1 MNRRLQHFLNVFYR
15 LAQVEVLNE
24 VEIYVMLKCQHIAQN
39 IHPDVIPLETV
50 AIHTPDLN
58 PDQIQAAIST
68 LITKKYLS
76 STAKGL
82 VLTKKTTQ
90 DLLLPDD

>member
-1 MNRRLQHFLNVFYR
+1 MNNRLKHFLNVFYR
-15 LAQVEVLNE
+15 LAQVDVLNE
-24 VEIYVMLKCQHIAQN
+24 VEIYVMLKCQYIFDN
-39 IHPDVIPLETV
+39 IHLDVIPLETV

-58 PDQIQAAIST
+58 YHQLQAAIKT
-68 LITKKYLS
+68 LIRKKYLS

-90 DLLLPDD
+90 EIKPDE